1 MSYQWRGWAVH
12 QTCLYYSLGWKTSST
27 QTLALSIF
35 LYIPHCC
42 CCYVCHS
49 SIKGPWHPVPCST
62 FLYEPAGSS
71 MPRPSNPPPLPT
83 MPFINRW
90 WKWWWKRCYKDRGAP
105 VLCLSIKQNSLF
117 YCYIAIFW
125 QYHGLGTI
133 SIGSPLPCECF
144 QRWHWQNSLMI
155 LSLTPSLSPSY
166 SQCWWWKTQNLSR
179 DFIDRNIDRTSI
191 YKHIYLSIYLPLVYV
206 CMRLGHGLRR
216 LILVL
221 HLAEM
226 GRWTLLLLLTD
237 WLGSR
242 PHLTQPL
249 IFIKVDLYM
258 IIFL

>member
-155 LSLTPSLSPSY
+155 LSLTPSLPPSY

-191 YKHIYLSIYLPLVYV
+191 YLHIYLSI
-206 CMRLGHGLRR
+206 
-216 LILVL
+216 
-221 HLAEM
+221 
-226 GRWTLLLLLTD
+226 
-237 WLGSR
+237 
-242 PHLTQPL
+242 
-249 IFIKVDLYM
+249 
-258 IIFL
+258 